1 MSTKNPTN
9 KMMITDSPIAI
20 WKSNGKD
27 AWNGDAVHKYSND
40 GYKLC
45 AFKIGSHTDRLT
57 GWAANFKQNALNLEH
72 RIKESI
78 FFQKH
83 GKYWYCVGSIFE
95 IHEIDLDN
103 QVIYFIV
110 KPINTD
116 SANTKGLRLA
126 TNKRDSLPGVG
137 FSKRQ
142 GKGNGGLLTGVCNIQ
157 KTWQTTLFN

>member
-1 MSTKNPTN
+1 
-9 KMMITDSPIAI
+9 MMITDSPIAI

-57 GWAANFKQNALNLEH
+57 GWAVNFKQNALNLEH
-72 RIKESI
+72 KIKESI

-137 FSKRQ
+137 FSKRD
-142 GKGNGGLLTGVCNIQ
+142 GKGNGSLGDGVCNIQ